1 MTLIKVHVNVFGREQ
16 RTVEVKKGSRIIDV
30 LEKLSLNPVEI
41 VVAKNG
47 EVVPE
52 DDFVSDGDKLD
63 FYSVVS
69 GG

>member
-41 VVAKNG
+41 VVAKNR

-52 DDFVSDGDKLD
+52 VCKKTSNRT
-63 FYSVVS
+63 FYCIFFNTHF
-69 GG
+69 